1 MAKFS
6 VVKRSEIPAAPKTSG
21 RLSARMREYDK
32 YIDSLK
38 PNEGGK
44 LMPDD
49 GETARGIAL
58 RISRAAKRRGREV
71 ETRVVSGAVYF
82 TID

>member
-1 MAKFS
+1 MF
-6 VVKRSEIPAAPKTSG
+6 PAAPKTSG

-32 YIDSLK
+32 YIDGLK
-38 PNEGGK
+38 SNEGGR

-58 RISRAAKRRGREV
+58 
-71 ETRVVSGAVYF
+71 
-82 TID
+82 D